1 MLNYLIENFQ
11 SSIFLKTI
19 PNYVTVFGSAKKIF
33 EKDHAFGDLA
43 YGVGEH
49 LAKSNF
55 TVMTGGGPGIMSKVN
70 EGAFNIDPKL
80 SIGCKLNVLS
90 EPPNK
95 FMSRSVS
102 THCLSI
108 RKKVLL
114 KEAMAFVV
122 LPGGYGTLDEL
133 FEVVTL
139 IKVGIIKDR
148 RPVFLIDSDFWSPL
162 ISFINTRLKENQIIV
177 DHEINLI
184 QIVDKPAEIVEA
196 LQKRTVCD
204 GVYI

>member
-1 MLNYLIENFQ
+1 
-11 SSIFLKTI
+11 
-19 PNYVTVFGSAKKIF
+19 
-33 EKDHAFGDLA
+33 
-43 YGVGEH
+43 
-49 LAKSNF
+49 
-55 TVMTGGGPGIMSKVN
+55 
-70 EGAFNIDPKL
+70 
-80 SIGCKLNVLS
+80 
-90 EPPNK
+90 
-95 FMSRSVS
+95 MSRSVS